1 MVLLTNYILS
11 AKYKDT
17 ISTVLEIAS
26 VSDFELCQ
34 YFQQYITMKSMLRN
48 KYWLM
53 QKTRRSWSNGF
64 I

>member
-1 MVLLTNYILS
+1 MYYFD
-11 AKYKDT
+11 KYKDT

-53 QKTRRSWSNGF
+53 QKTRRS
-64 I
+64 